1 LWSNRFET
9 PNFVLSFAFPLGN
22 FVTANVRPDC
32 LIRGNVPEPQERAMN
47 TILSR
52 RSAFLLTAVAAAL
65 PLIGVV
71 SPADAQEVS
80 LAIKGYDPVAYFTD
94 GKPVRGTAEFE
105 FEWDDRRWRFA
116 SAEHRDLFKSSPV
129 RYAPQ
134 FGNYCAMALALNQ
147 IVVADP
153 ENWLISDGKLYVFGK
168 PAPAGPE
175 LFKKDL
181 AANVTKANSHR
192 SILPKQ

>member
-1 LWSNRFET
+1 MDITLNRR
-9 PNFVLSFAFPLGN
+9 NAL
-22 FVTANVRPDC
+22 
-32 LIRGNVPEPQERAMN
+32 
-47 TILSR
+47 
-52 RSAFLLTAVAAAL
+52 LLTAMATAL
-65 PLIGVV
+65 PLVRVV
-71 SPADAQEVS
+71 SPADAEEVP

-94 GKPVRGTAEFE
+94 GKPVQGSAAFE

-116 SAEHRDLFKSSPV
+116 SAEHRDLFGTSPV

-168 PAPAGPE
+168 AAPGGPE

-181 AANVTKANSHR
+181 AANITKANSHR
-192 SILPKQ
+192 LILPKQ

>member
-1 LWSNRFET
+1 
-9 PNFVLSFAFPLGN
+9 
-22 FVTANVRPDC
+22 
-32 LIRGNVPEPQERAMN
+32 MN
-47 TILSR
+47 ITLSR
-52 RSAFLLTAVAAAL
+52 RNALLLTAAAAAL
-65 PLIGVV
+65 PLVSVI
-71 SPADAQEVS
+71 SPAYAQEVP
-80 LAIKGYDPVAYFTD
+80 LAIKGYDPVAYFTA
-94 GKPVRGTAEFE
+94 GKPVRGAAEFE

-116 SAEHRDLFKSSPV
+116 SAEHRDLFKASPV

-147 IVVADP
+147 VVVADP

-181 AANVTKANSHR
+181 AGNISKANSNR
-192 SILPKQ
+192 SILPMQ

>member
-1 LWSNRFET
+1 
-9 PNFVLSFAFPLGN
+9 
-22 FVTANVRPDC
+22 
-32 LIRGNVPEPQERAMN
+32 MN
-47 TILSR
+47 TTLSR
-52 RSAFLLTAVAAAL
+52 RNALVLTAVAAAL
-65 PLIGVV
+65 PLVGVI
-71 SPADAQEVS
+71 SSADAQEVP

-105 FEWDDRRWRFA
+105 FEWDDHRWRFA
-116 SAEHRDLFKSSPV
+116 SAEHRDLFKASPV

-147 IVVADP
+147 VVVADP

-175 LFKKDL
+175 LFKKEL
-181 AANVTKANSHR
+181 AGNISKANSNR

>member
-1 LWSNRFET
+1 
-9 PNFVLSFAFPLGN
+9 
-22 FVTANVRPDC
+22 
-32 LIRGNVPEPQERAMN
+32 MN
-47 TILSR
+47 ITLSR
-52 RSAFLLTAVAAAL
+52 RNALLLTGMAAAL
-65 PLIGVV
+65 PLAGVI
-71 SPADAQEVS
+71 SHAGSQEVA

-105 FEWDDRRWRFA
+105 FEWDDRRWLFA
-116 SAEHRDLFKSSPV
+116 SAEHRDLFKASPV

-147 IVVADP
+147 VVVADP

-168 PAPAGPE
+168 PAPGGAE

-181 AANVTKANSHR
+181 AGNISKANSNR

>member
-1 LWSNRFET
+1 
-9 PNFVLSFAFPLGN
+9 
-22 FVTANVRPDC
+22 
-32 LIRGNVPEPQERAMN
+32 MN

-52 RSAFLLTAVAAAL
+52 RNALLLTVMATAL
-65 PLIGVV
+65 PLVGVT
-71 SPADAQEVS
+71 SSADAQDVP

-94 GKPVRGTAEFE
+94 GKSAQGRPEFE
-105 FEWDDRRWRFA
+105 LEWEGHRWHFA
-116 SAEHRDLFKSSPV
+116 SAEHRDLFKESPV

-147 IVVADP
+147 VVVADP

-168 PAPAGPE
+168 PAPGGPE

-181 AANVTKANSHR
+181 AGNISKAQGNR
-192 SILPKQ
+192 AILPKQ